1 MSRWRDVALDV
12 DVAIDDLG
20 GVEVAGRQRQQVRLF
35 ALMTLER
42 RFLEVAQDADIG
54 DAVQPPGGHLVE
66 MLQRVEGAAIEQTGF
81 DIENFRSTL
90 PLVCGRRTRQACGRK
105 P

>member
-1 MSRWRDVALDV
+1 MITSLSVMRTGSTWPMYDHGTEYKLSRWRDVALDV

-42 RFLEVAQDADIG
+42 RFLEVA
-54 DAVQPPGGHLVE
+54 
-66 MLQRVEGAAIEQTGF
+66 
-81 DIENFRSTL
+81 
-90 PLVCGRRTRQACGRK
+90 
-105 P
+105 